1 MNSDNFLAVLGE
13 NLRAAR
19 KKYYPKDDLKSF
31 SLRIGVS
38 RATLQ
43 RMEKGDLSV
52 AMGRY
57 YQAAKLLDLELPFNE
72 LLKPPVSLFDD

>member
-1 MNSDNFLAVLGE
+1 MNSINSLTVLGD

-19 KKYYPKDDLKSF
+19 KKYYPRDDLQSF

-52 AMGRY
+52 SLGKY
-57 YQAAKLLDLELPFNE
+57 YQAARLMGLEHPFQD

>member
-1 MNSDNFLAVLGE
+1 MRQLDIIGK

-19 KKYYPKDDLKSF
+19 KQTFPGDTLDNF
-31 SLRIGVS
+31 ALRIGVS

-52 AMGRY
+52 ALGKY
-57 YQAAKLLDLELPFNE
+57 YQAAQVLGLPAPFMALLATRE
-72 LLKPPVSLFDD
+72 PV

>member
-1 MNSDNFLAVLGE
+1 MSNLATLGS

-19 KKYYPKDDLKSF
+19 KKYYPKDDLQSF

-52 AMGRY
+52 SLGKY
-57 YQAAKLLDLELPFNE
+57 YQAAKLLGLEQPFQD

>member
-1 MNSDNFLAVLGE
+1 MNNSLANLGA

-19 KKYYPKDDLKSF
+19 KKFYPKDDLKSF

-52 AMGRY
+52 AMGKY
-57 YQAAKLLDLELPFNE
+57 YQAAQLLGLEQPFNE

>member
-1 MNSDNFLAVLGE
+1 MNTTTNLSVLGA

-19 KKYYPKDDLKSF
+19 KKYYPEDDLKSF
-31 SLRIGVS
+31 SLRIDVS

-52 AMGRY
+52 SMGKY
-57 YQAAKLLDLELPFNE
+57 YQAAQLLDLEQPFKE

>member
-1 MNSDNFLAVLGE
+1 MRQLDIIGK

-19 KKYYPKDDLKSF
+19 KQTFPEDTLDDF

-52 AMGRY
+52 ALGKY
-57 YQAAKLLDLELPFNE
+57 YQAAQVLGLSPPFMTLLAPQR
-72 LLKPPVSLFDD
+72 SLFDD